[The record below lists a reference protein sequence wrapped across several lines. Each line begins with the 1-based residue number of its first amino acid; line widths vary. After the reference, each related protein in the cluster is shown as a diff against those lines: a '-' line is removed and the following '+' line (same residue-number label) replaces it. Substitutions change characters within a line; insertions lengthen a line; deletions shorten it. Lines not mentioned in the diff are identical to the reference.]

1 MASAL
6 QTLTDTIP
14 VLRDGDHSV
23 RIDALRTLH
32 AVIENG
38 GLEPDVLAKYADHIV
53 PRLEDEDRCVRRC
66 AFGTLCKLEPGVFAK
81 YADHIIP
88 RVKDEYPSVRLDA
101 VDALGKLEPGV
112 LAEYAFHIVSMLNDE
127 RYPSVRGHVVQ
138 TLGYL
143 KPDVFAKYARHVVP
157 MLDDA
162 HWWVRF
168 KAVYALGKLE
178 PEVLAKYAHHIILR
192 LDDEDDDVC
201 RTAFDL
207 LAKVPLVALVP
218 HRHALQALQALQ
230 CNDKVAD
237 KFRSLR
243 GRMCS
248 LRGRVWLVRL
258 RQLFWCQRL
267 VWYWGSRACR
277 PGSRQARAA
286 ASEFGRMQGVSAEE
300 GGEREV
306 KRARVE

>member
-1 MASAL
+1 MASGL

-14 VLRDGDHSV
+14 ALRDGDYRV
-23 RIDALRTLH
+23 RIDALLNLR

-38 GLEPDVLAKYADHIV
+38 GLEPDVGAKYADHIV
-53 PRLEDEDRCVRRC
+53 PRLADEDLGVR
-66 AFGTLCKLEPGVFAK
+66 V
-81 YADHIIP
+81 
-88 RVKDEYPSVRLDA
+88 
-101 VDALGKLEPGV
+101 
-112 LAEYAFHIVSMLNDE
+112 YAF
-127 RYPSVRGHVVQ
+127 
-138 TLGYL
+138 
-143 KPDVFAKYARHVVP
+143 DV
-157 MLDDA
+157 
-162 HWWVRF
+162 
-168 KAVYALGKLE
+168 
-178 PEVLAKYAHHIILR
+178 
-192 LDDEDDDVC
+192 
-201 RTAFDL
+201 

-267 VWYWGSRACR
+267 VWYWGSRACG